1 LSQSHFDIRVAG
13 WAGAAL
19 AAIVVVGFS
28 VLRMHQN
35 PIALGVNIH
44 LLIITP
50 LIVLVFYLGAQDTGR
65 MLFASAYRG
74 TLVTIFLVGCALTAF
89 SRRGFIGIEGLPTIR
104 RWSYSLILLAAS
116 AITIAWSFSS
126 ARPTSIAIAI
136 PIMALF
142 GLHRLLVARWLDGSG
157 QSNALFLLGPGTA
170 LPDDPPNA
178 TT

>member
-1 LSQSHFDIRVAG
+1 LSQNHFDIRLAG

-19 AAIVVVGFS
+19 AAIVLVAFS

-35 PIALGVNIH
+35 PIALGINIH

-74 TLVTIFLVGCALTAF
+74 ILVTIFVVGCALTAF
-89 SRRGFIGIEGLPTIR
+89 SRRGFIGIEQLPTTR

-116 AITIAWSFSS
+116 AATIAWSFSS
-126 ARPTSIAIAI
+126 ARPTSLAIAI

-142 GLHRLLVARWLDGSG
+142 GLQRLLVARWLDRGD
-157 QSNALFLLGPGTA
+157 QSDGLFLLAPDSA
-170 LPDDPPNA
+170 LADDSSNA